1 MHIVVAGK
9 QVETGDALK
18 VHVSDGLKGITR
30 KYFDHALE
38 AQVTFRKDAKGKQG
52 AFFACDINL
61 HAGRGLSVRGEG
73 HGTDAHRAFDE
84 AAEHVA
90 KRLRRYR
97 RRVNEHARSFA
108 EERMPAEQARQF
120 ILRDEPDDLDEG
132 ETPASEQLNGV
143 SHTDGLG
150 DGAADGAA
158 HADGA
163 DGHAPSTVVAETHT
177 EIARLTVREA
187 VMRMDLAH
195 TPVLMFRNRAHG
207 QLNVVYRRPDG
218 HVGWIDP
225 GD

>member
-1 MHIVVAGK
+1 MRIVVAGK
-9 QVETGDALK
+9 QVETGEALK
-18 VHVSDGLKGITR
+18 VHVGEGLQSITR
-30 KYFDHALE
+30 KYFDHALD

-52 AFFACDINL
+52 AFFACDINI
-61 HAGRGLSVRGEG
+61 HAGRGLTVRGEG

-108 EERMPAEQARQF
+108 DERAPLEPARQVV
-120 ILRDEPDDLDEG
+120 LRDEPE
-132 ETPASEQLNGV
+132 EHEEESQAVQAEAP
-143 SHTDGLG
+143 
-150 DGAADGAA
+150 
-158 HADGA
+158 A
-163 DGHAPSTVVAETHT
+163 DGHAPSTVVAETQT

-195 TPVLMFRNRAHG
+195 APVLMFRNRAHG
-207 QLNVVYRRPDG
+207 QLNVVYRRADG

-225 GD
+225 GA